1 MREKLYHIIEPQ
13 SKHSRISNIYDIV
26 MMIVILLSFI
36 PLIFRDD
43 YPIFGAI
50 DVFCVIIFIIDY
62 ILRWITADFRF
73 GKESALSFVRYPIS
87 VMAII
92 DLLSILPILIDMS
105 SAFRALR
112 VVRLVRALRVMIRA
126 LRVIRVL
133 KIFRYST
140 NMDILASVFRAQ
152 RRPLILVML
161 LAVGYIL
168 ITAMVIFQVEPA
180 TFGSYFEAVYWAT
193 ISLATVGYGDIYATS
208 LAGRAVTMIS
218 VLVGIAVI
226 ALPAGIITA
235 GYMEEMNKRHR
246 HNEDEEE

>member
-13 SKHSRISNIYDIV
+13 SRHSRISNIYDIV
-26 MMIVILLSFI
+26 MIIVILLSFI

-73 GKESALSFVRYPIS
+73 KKKRVSPFVWYPVS

-92 DLLSILPILIDMS
+92 DLLSILPMLVDMS
-105 SAFRALR
+105 SAFRAFR
-112 VVRLVRALRVMIRA
+112 VFRLVRALRV
-126 LRVIRVL
+126 VRVL

-140 NMDILASVFRAQ
+140 NMDILASVFKAQ

-168 ITAMVIFQVEPA
+168 ISAMVIFQVEPD
-180 TFGSYFEAVYWAT
+180 TFKTYFQAVYWAT
-193 ISLATVGYGDIYATS
+193 VSLATVGYGDIYATS
-208 LAGRAVTMIS
+208 VAGRLVTIGS
-218 VLVGIAVI
+218 VLIGIAVV

>member
-1 MREKLYHIIEPQ
+1 MRKKLYHIIEPQ

-73 GKESALSFVRYPIS
+73 GKESALSFVRYPVS

-105 SAFRALR
+105 GAFRALR
-112 VVRLVRALRVMIRA
+112 VFRLIRA

-168 ITAMVIFQVEPA
+168 FSAMVIFQVEPA
-180 TFGSYFEAVYWAT
+180 TFGTYFEAVYWAT

-208 LAGRAVTMIS
+208 FAGKLVSMIS

-235 GYMEEMNKRHR
+235 GYMEEMNRRHR
-246 HNEDEEE
+246 HDEDEED

>member
-62 ILRWITADFRF
+62 ILRWITADF
-73 GKESALSFVRYPIS
+73 
-87 VMAII
+87 I
-92 DLLSILPILIDMS
+92 DLLSILPMLIDMS
-105 SAFRALR
+105 GAFRAFRVFRLIRALR
-112 VVRLVRALRVMIRA
+112 VV
-126 LRVIRVL
+126 RVL

-168 ITAMVIFQVEPA
+168 ISAMVIFQVEPD
-180 TFGSYFEAVYWAT
+180 TFKTYFQAVYWAT
-193 ISLATVGYGDIYATS
+193 VSLATVGYGDIYATS
-208 LAGRAVTMIS
+208 VAGRLVTIGS
-218 VLVGIAVI
+218 VLIGIAVV

>member
-73 GKESALSFVRYPIS
+73 GKESALSFVRYPVS

-92 DLLSILPILIDMS
+92 DLLSILPMLIDMS
-105 SAFRALR
+105 GAFRAFRVFRLIRALR
-112 VVRLVRALRVMIRA
+112 VV
-126 LRVIRVL
+126 RVL

-168 ITAMVIFQVEPA
+168 ISAMVIFQVEPA

-208 LAGRAVTMIS
+208 FAGKLVSMIS
-218 VLVGIAVI
+218 VLDGIAAI

-235 GYMEEMNKRHR
+235 GYMEEMNRRHR
-246 HNEDEEE
+246 HDEDEED

>member
-13 SKHSRISNIYDIV
+13 SKHSRISDIYDIA
-26 MMIVILLSFI
+26 MIIVILLSFI

-43 YPIFGAI
+43 YPILGAI
-50 DVFCVIIFIIDY
+50 DVFCLIIFIIDY

-73 GKESALSFVRYPIS
+73 GKESALSFVRYPVS
-87 VMAII
+87 AMAII
-92 DLLSILPILIDMS
+92 DLLSILPMVIDMS
-105 SAFRALR
+105 GAFRAFR
-112 VVRLVRALRVMIRA
+112 VFRLIRA

-168 ITAMVIFQVEPA
+168 FSAMVIFQVEPA

-193 ISLATVGYGDIYATS
+193 ISLATVGYGDIYATTF
-208 LAGRAVTMIS
+208 AGKLVSMVS

>member
-73 GKESALSFVRYPIS
+73 GKESALSFVRYPVS

-105 SAFRALR
+105 GAFRALR
-112 VVRLVRALRVMIRA
+112 VFRLIRA

-168 ITAMVIFQVEPA
+168 FSAMVIFQVEPA

-208 LAGRAVTMIS
+208 FAGKLVSMIS

-235 GYMEEMNKRHR
+235 GYMEEMNRRHR
-246 HNEDEEE
+246 HDEDEED

>member
-43 YPIFGAI
+43 YPILGAI
-50 DVFCVIIFIIDY
+50 DAFCVTIFIIDY

-73 GKESALSFVRYPIS
+73 KKESALSFVRYPVS
-87 VMAII
+87 AMAII
-92 DLLSILPILIDMS
+92 DLLSILPMLVDMS
-105 SAFRALR
+105 GAFRAFRVFRLIRALR
-112 VVRLVRALRVMIRA
+112 VV
-126 LRVIRVL
+126 RVL

-161 LAVGYIL
+161 LAIGYIL
-168 ITAMVIFQVEPA
+168 ISAMVIFQVEPA

-208 LAGRAVTMIS
+208 FAGKLVSMIS

-235 GYMEEMNKRHR
+235 GYMEEMNRRHR
-246 HNEDEEE
+246 HDEDEED

>member
-73 GKESALSFVRYPIS
+73 GKESALSFVRYPVS

-105 SAFRALR
+105 GAFRAFRVVRLIRALR
-112 VVRLVRALRVMIRA
+112 VV
-126 LRVIRVL
+126 RVL

-168 ITAMVIFQVEPA
+168 ISAMVIFQVEPD
-180 TFGSYFEAVYWAT
+180 TFKTYFEAVYWAT
-193 ISLATVGYGDIYATS
+193 VSLATVGYGDIYATS
-208 LAGRAVTMIS
+208 VAGRLVTIGS
-218 VLVGIAVI
+218 VLIGIAVV

-235 GYMEEMNKRHR
+235 GYMEELKKRHR
-246 HNEDEEE
+246 SNKDEEE

>member
-43 YPIFGAI
+43 YPILGAI

-73 GKESALSFVRYPIS
+73 GKESALSFVRYPVS

-92 DLLSILPILIDMS
+92 DLLSILPMLIDMS
-105 SAFRALR
+105 GAFRAFRVFRLIRALR
-112 VVRLVRALRVMIRA
+112 VV
-126 LRVIRVL
+126 RVL

-168 ITAMVIFQVEPA
+168 FSAMVIFQVEPA

-208 LAGRAVTMIS
+208 FAGKLVSMIS

-235 GYMEEMNKRHR
+235 GYMEEMNRRHR
-246 HNEDEEE
+246 HDEDEED

>member
-73 GKESALSFVRYPIS
+73 GKESALSFVRYPVS

-92 DLLSILPILIDMS
+92 DLLSILPMLIDMS
-105 SAFRALR
+105 GAFRAFRVFRLIRALR
-112 VVRLVRALRVMIRA
+112 VV
-126 LRVIRVL
+126 RVL

-168 ITAMVIFQVEPA
+168 FSAMVIFQVEPA

-208 LAGRAVTMIS
+208 FAGKLVSMIS

-235 GYMEEMNKRHR
+235 GYMEEMNRRHR
-246 HNEDEEE
+246 HDEDEED

>member
-62 ILRWITADFRF
+62 ILRWITADFRYK
-73 GKESALSFVRYPIS
+73 KESVLSFIRYPVS

-105 SAFRALR
+105 GAFRALR
-112 VVRLVRALRVMIRA
+112 VFRLIRA

-168 ITAMVIFQVEPA
+168 FSAMVIFQVEPA
-180 TFGSYFEAVYWAT
+180 TFGTYFEAVYWAT

-208 LAGRAVTMIS
+208 FAGKLVSMVS

-246 HNEDEEE
+246 HNDDEEE

>member
-73 GKESALSFVRYPIS
+73 GKESALSFVRYPVS

-105 SAFRALR
+105 GAFRAFR
-112 VVRLVRALRVMIRA
+112 VVRLIRA

-168 ITAMVIFQVEPA
+168 ISAMVIFQVEPD
-180 TFGSYFEAVYWAT
+180 TFKTYFQAVYWAT
-193 ISLATVGYGDIYATS
+193 VSLATVGYGDIYATS
-208 LAGRAVTMIS
+208 VAGRLVTIGS
-218 VLVGIAVI
+218 VLIGIAVV

-246 HNEDEEE
+246 HNDDEEE

>member
-43 YPIFGAI
+43 YPILGAI

-73 GKESALSFVRYPIS
+73 GKESALSFVRYPVS

-105 SAFRALR
+105 SAFRAFR
-112 VVRLVRALRVMIRA
+112 VFRLIRA

-168 ITAMVIFQVEPA
+168 FSAMVIFQVEPA

-208 LAGRAVTMIS
+208 FAGKLVSMIS

-235 GYMEEMNKRHR
+235 GYMEEMNRRHR
-246 HNEDEEE
+246 HDDDEED

>member
-73 GKESALSFVRYPIS
+73 GKESALSFVRYPVS

-105 SAFRALR
+105 SAFRTLR
-112 VVRLVRALRVMIRA
+112 VFRLIRA

-168 ITAMVIFQVEPA
+168 FSAMVIFQVEPA
-180 TFGSYFEAVYWAT
+180 TFGTYFEAVYWAT

-208 LAGRAVTMIS
+208 FAGKLVSMVS

-235 GYMEEMNKRHR
+235 GYMEEMNRRHR
-246 HNEDEEE
+246 HDEDEED

>member
-43 YPIFGAI
+43 YPILGAI

-73 GKESALSFVRYPIS
+73 GKESALSFVRYPVS

-105 SAFRALR
+105 SAFRAFR
-112 VVRLVRALRVMIRA
+112 VFRLIRA

-140 NMDILASVFRAQ
+140 NMDILASVFKAQ

-208 LAGRAVTMIS
+208 FAGKLVSMVS

-235 GYMEEMNKRHR
+235 GYMEEMNRRHR
-246 HNEDEEE
+246 HDEDEED

>member
-73 GKESALSFVRYPIS
+73 GKESALSFVRYPVS

-105 SAFRALR
+105 GAFRALR
-112 VVRLVRALRVMIRA
+112 VFRLIRA

-208 LAGRAVTMIS
+208 FAGKLVSMIS

-235 GYMEEMNKRHR
+235 GYMEEMNRRHR
-246 HNEDEEE
+246 HDEDEED

>member
-1 MREKLYHIIEPQ
+1 MREKLYHSIEPNM
-13 SKHSRISNIYDIV
+13 KHSRMSNIYDIV
-26 MMIVILLSFI
+26 MIIVILLSFI

-43 YPIFGAI
+43 YPILGAI

-73 GKESALSFVRYPIS
+73 KKKRVSPFIRYPVS

-92 DLLSILPILIDMS
+92 DLLSILPMLVDMS
-105 SAFRALR
+105 SAFRAFRVFRLVGALR
-112 VVRLVRALRVMIRA
+112 VV
-126 LRVIRVL
+126 RVL

-140 NMDILASVFRAQ
+140 NMDILVSVFRAQ

-168 ITAMVIFQVEPA
+168 ISAMVIFQVEPD

-208 LAGRAVTMIS
+208 IAGKLVTMIS

-235 GYMEEMNKRHR
+235 GYMEELNKRNR
-246 HNEDEEE
+246 IDEDEEE